1 MLKTCTV
8 ELLRPTPIQDA
19 YRREAMGW
27 TAEHVP
33 GVLWYRP
40 NANGADAEGSDALGA
55 GDEGEI
61 WFHWPKAHA
70 ASLAGC
76 RVRLADGS
84 VWDIVGDPHGLMPEN
99 TPGAFD
105 RNFKAIR
112 RTGAD

>member
-1 MLKTCTV
+1 MIKTCSV
-8 ELLRPTPIQDA
+8 ELLRPVARPDR
-19 YRREAMGW
+19 YRRESVSWAPETVG
-27 TAEHVP
+27 

-40 NANGADAEGSDALGA
+40 NASGADAEGSAAMGA

-61 WFHWPKAHA
+61 WFHWPKAHT

-84 VWDIVGDPHGLMPEN
+84 VWDVVGDPHGLMPEN
-99 TPGAFD
+99 TPGPFD
-105 RNFKAIR
+105 RNFKAVR